1 MSISND
7 GESRKDRETR
17 AFDALVAAALRA
29 EGNATL
35 SDMSVEKIE
44 SAKSLLSAEDRAAL
58 EISDPRHVR
67 RLVEKQLRDVSSGPA
82 KPGVRRKRR
91 HSVNKNSG
99 RRKGV
104 LVMKSFV
111 VATSVATVLVVVVVL
126 ALKAQEDGPG
136 QSDEMVRL
144 AQESRLSQLEEKLAA
159 VEGLREDVRELSNLV
174 ATLESK
180 TREREEVSAQV
191 REGGRD
197 VDSPASQKGS
207 IEDDVVA
214 AVAEVLKTSEGQE
227 KLYGAVKSSVERF
240 KNEEREEREL
250 RTAEIKEQIEEF
262 KEGPYGKYNLKVN
275 SMAKWLD
282 LNDYQRG
289 VYHTQVV
296 SYDESIQ
303 EVRSREKDDTENRD
317 TYRRER
323 KDLRKEFA
331 SRFADCLLED
341 QTEIFNAMSDYAK
354 RPDGD
359 ERMTARIVYGR
370 EFRGDRE
377 ARWDSDRL
385 KEMMR
390 RREMMRDRAG
400 EGKREAKREG
410 TAERKR

>member
-1 MSISND
+1 
-7 GESRKDRETR
+7 
-17 AFDALVAAALRA
+17 
-29 EGNATL
+29 
-35 SDMSVEKIE
+35 
-44 SAKSLLSAEDRAAL
+44 
-58 EISDPRHVR
+58 
-67 RLVEKQLRDVSSGPA
+67 
-82 KPGVRRKRR
+82 
-91 HSVNKNSG
+91 
-99 RRKGV
+99 
-104 LVMKSFV
+104 MKSFV
-111 VATSVATVLVVVVVL
+111 VATSVAAVLVVVVVL
-126 ALKAQEDGPG
+126 ALKAQEDGPA

-144 AQESRLSQLEEKLAA
+144 AQESRLTQLEEKLAA

-180 TREREEVSAQV
+180 TREREEESAQA
-191 REGGRD
+191 REEGRE

-227 KLYGAVKSSVERF
+227 RLYGAVKSSVERF

-303 EVRSREKDDTENRD
+303 EVRSREKDDPENRD

-341 QTEIFNAMSDYAK
+341 QAEIFNAMSDYAK

-390 RREMMRDRAG
+390 KRGMMRDRAG
-400 EGKREAKREG
+400 EGKREAA
-410 TAERKR
+410 AERKR